1 MSGQFS
7 IRYLGERLAKYLSE
21 VMGENLNVDEIQS
34 LIVYSDT
41 DSVYLS
47 LEKFVEKYKNKI
59 PEGKTVDF
67 LDRFIESRL
76 QPEINKICQEIADY
90 FNFFQNTMGA
100 KREAIAE
107 SGIWCVHPNS
117 QVVTQQGSVRIADM
131 FNTGTPTGSDLVDSV
146 SVNFPVYSFDEDN
159 DEIVLDAAAYVFRKP
174 YSGDMYEFVIGGG
187 PEDDFKK
194 FRCTVTSNH
203 LMLTQYG
210 WLEAHEV
217 TMDDVL
223 VNMSSSGV
231 LESIR
236 KFNYDGYVYDLNMT
250 DHHNFFVDGICV
262 HNCGKK
268 RYALHVWDMEGV
280 RYDHPKV
287 KVTGIET
294 QKSSTPE
301 VVRNA
306 LLDALEI
313 LLGGTEQQLRDFV
326 IEFEQKFKQ
335 FPLEAISFP
344 RSVNNVEKY
353 SGTDGNPIKGCPGH
367 VKAAIAHNIALQ
379 KLNLLDVQPITSG
392 DKILYCYMKPNP
404 FHTPAMAYVERP
416 PKEFNLQNYIDYDTQ
431 FEKAFMGPL
440 TSLMDAVKWG
450 LTDVSSLD
458 DFF

>member
-1 MSGQFS
+1 
-7 IRYLGERLAKYLSE
+7 
-21 VMGENLNVDEIQS
+21 V
-34 LIVYSDT
+34 
-41 DSVYLS
+41 
-47 LEKFVEKYKNKI
+47 
-59 PEGKTVDF
+59 
-67 LDRFIESRL
+67 
-76 QPEINKICQEIADY
+76 CQDISDY
-90 FNFFQNTMGA
+90 FNFYQNTMGA
-100 KREAIAE
+100 KREAIAQ
-107 SGIWCVHPNS
+107 SGIWV
-117 QVVTQQGSVRIADM
+117 
-131 FNTGTPTGSDLVDSV
+131 
-146 SVNFPVYSFDEDN
+146 
-159 DEIVLDAAAYVFRKP
+159 
-174 YSGDMYEFVIGGG
+174 
-187 PEDDFKK
+187 
-194 FRCTVTSNH
+194 
-203 LMLTQYG
+203 
-210 WLEAHEV
+210 
-217 TMDDVL
+217 
-223 VNMSSSGV
+223 
-231 LESIR
+231 
-236 KFNYDGYVYDLNMT
+236 
-250 DHHNFFVDGICV
+250 
-262 HNCGKK
+262 GKK

-450 LTDVSSLD
+450 LVDKSSLD

>member
-1 MSGQFS
+1 M
-7 IRYLGERLAKYLSE
+7 IRFLGESLAKYINDLTDMNLSE
-21 VMGENLNVDEIQS
+21 TEMKTI
-34 LIVYSDT
+34 IIYSDT
-41 DSVYLS
+41 DSIYLS
-47 LEKFVEKYKNKI
+47 MEPIVERFQDKI
-59 PEGKTVDF
+59 PQDKIVEF
-67 LDRFIESRL
+67 LDRFVKDKI
-76 QPEINKICQEIADY
+76 QPQIKNALEDLKEY
-90 FNFFQNTMGA
+90 MNFYQNALGA
-100 KREAIAE
+100 KREAIAQ
-107 SGIWCVHPNS
+107 SGIWV
-117 QVVTQQGSVRIADM
+117 
-131 FNTGTPTGSDLVDSV
+131 
-146 SVNFPVYSFDEDN
+146 
-159 DEIVLDAAAYVFRKP
+159 
-174 YSGDMYEFVIGGG
+174 
-187 PEDDFKK
+187 
-194 FRCTVTSNH
+194 
-203 LMLTQYG
+203 
-210 WLEAHEV
+210 
-217 TMDDVL
+217 
-223 VNMSSSGV
+223 
-231 LESIR
+231 
-236 KFNYDGYVYDLNMT
+236 
-250 DHHNFFVDGICV
+250 
-262 HNCGKK
+262 GKK

-326 IEFEQKFKQ
+326 VGFEQKFKQ

-450 LTDVSSLD
+450 LVDKSSLD